1 MMIKKEKEIK
11 KRIKKILILETAD
24 VLETK
29 GQNRINTS
37 FFENLN
43 NKDNRELKR
52 NTTYNSAY
60 IASGVYRRDN

>member
-11 KRIKKILILETAD
+11 KRSKKILILETTD

-29 GQNRINTS
+29 DQMWINTS
-37 FFENLN
+37 FFEILN

-52 NTTYNSAY
+52 NTTSNSAY